1 MALVDLQGAAAALKL
16 RRRRP
21 QLLTKK
27 TRLVR
32 ERVDKKDDNNNKKA
46 EDVFTENGAQMVKH
60 HLQASLTGRAHAVC
74 GLR

>member
-32 ERVDKKDDNNNKKA
+32 ERVDKKDDNNKKA